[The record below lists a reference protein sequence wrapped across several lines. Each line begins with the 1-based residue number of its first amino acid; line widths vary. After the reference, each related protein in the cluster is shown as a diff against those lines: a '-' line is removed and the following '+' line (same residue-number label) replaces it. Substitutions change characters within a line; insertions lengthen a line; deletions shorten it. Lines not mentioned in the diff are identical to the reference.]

1 MYTLNFRG
9 LCYTL
14 YNPKYSHSTNLDRRS
29 TSLDLKF

>member
-1 MYTLNFRG
+1 MYILIFRR
-9 LCYTL
+9 LCYTH